1 MSKYATFLDDSFMQN
16 QKQEPQKKQLNY
28 VSMGYHDNRANHHE
42 LMNNPNYKETDNK
55 QYQQQYDVR
64 SIYSANMGSNE
75 RIREIP
81 REIYGNEKREI
92 PRENER
98 IHREIPRE
106 NIKQKNIR
114 KLLTSYFE
122 NPLLKQLKKE
132 DGMYIYG
139 AKIGYP
145 LLSGYRY
152 LFISFSQDIVNP
164 GSYLKDELFMDDIPF
179 TYLQT
184 REIKDVYNLPVT
196 NYKPK
201 NTSEYMLPIILKQE
215 NDAMSIYKHDQFE
228 LTLLQGKHKKPY
240 LPNGNLVKALET
252 YNTIVTIV

>member
-1 MSKYATFLDDSFMQN
+1 MSKYATFLDDTYIQN
-16 QKQEPQKKQLNY
+16 QQSPQQQKKQLNY
-28 VSMGYHDNRANHHE
+28 VSMGYHDVRANHHE
-42 LMNNPNYKETDNK
+42 LMNDPNYKPHNQTN
-55 QYQQQYDVR
+55 QTQQYDVR

-75 RIREIP
+75 KIREIP

-92 PRENER
+92 PRE
-98 IHREIPRE
+98 IYGKEIPRE

-152 LFISFSQDIVNP
+152 LFVSFHESIVNP
-164 GSYLKDELFMDDIPF
+164 GAYLKDELFMDDIPF

-184 REIKDVYNLPVT
+184 REIKELYNLPVT

-201 NTSEYMLPIILKQE
+201 NTSEYMLPISLKQE
-215 NDAMSIYKHDQFE
+215 NDSMSIYKHDQFE
-228 LTLLQGKHKKPY
+228 
-240 LPNGNLVKALET
+240 
-252 YNTIVTIV
+252 VT